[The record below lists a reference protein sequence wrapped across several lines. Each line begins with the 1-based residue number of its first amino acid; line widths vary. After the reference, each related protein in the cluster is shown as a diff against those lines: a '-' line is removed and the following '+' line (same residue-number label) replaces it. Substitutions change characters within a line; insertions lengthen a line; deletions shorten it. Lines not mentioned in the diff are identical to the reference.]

1 LAKLGLDQRRLE
13 LRKKLAAKLGDIEP
27 NRRPEATAHWTKQL
41 DGAHIDAITLQ
52 IEPGIIVPLLVLR
65 PANASNRRLPFVVAI
80 DEGGKERFLVGRSEE
95 IKDLLKAGIAVCLP
109 DVRGTGETTSEMHRG
124 LNSEE
129 ESAAATEFMLGNTLL
144 GARLKDLRSV
154 LAYLSARPDV
164 DGQKLALWGDS
175 FVPANPPR
183 FVLDELIGWQIGPEI
198 EYQAEPLG
206 GLLALLGGLYE
217 DKVGAIAARRGLA
230 AYSSVLEDQFA
241 YVPND
246 IVVPGILEVG
256 DVADI
261 AAALSP
267 RPLLIESFVDGRN
280 RVVEE
285 AGLRERFAQ
294 AFQSYGEA
302 LSQLRVRSESQEP
315 SLTRWLAQELK

>member
-1 LAKLGLDQRRLE
+1 
-13 LRKKLAAKLGDIEP
+13 
-27 NRRPEATAHWTKQL
+27 
-41 DGAHIDAITLQ
+41 
-52 IEPGIIVPLLVLR
+52 
-65 PANASNRRLPFVVAI
+65 
-80 DEGGKERFLVGRSEE
+80 
-95 IKDLLKAGIAVCLP
+95 
-109 DVRGTGETTSEMHRG
+109 
-124 LNSEE
+124 
-129 ESAAATEFMLGNTLL
+129 
-144 GARLKDLRSV
+144 
-154 LAYLSARPDV
+154 
-164 DGQKLALWGDS
+164 LWGDS
-175 FVPANPPR
+175 FAPANPPR
-183 FVLDELIGWQIGPEI
+183 FALDELIGWQIGPEI